1 MTMDIE
7 QTYQQ
12 GFQLRC
18 DGRYSEAQQ
27 VLQRVLAS
35 NPGHVNAKHQLALI
49 AGFLGDFD
57 GSMASLQALANQ
69 NPANLEIRYDLAMT
83 QMMLGYQDEAC
94 ANFQHILRVNPN
106 HENAR
111 RQAIYC

>member
-18 DGRYSEAQQ
+18 EGRYSEAQQ
-27 VLQRVLAS
+27 VLQRIIAT
-35 NPGHVNAKHQLALI
+35 NPGHINAKHQLALI

-57 GSMASLQALANQ
+57 GSLDSLQMLVNQ
-69 NPANLEIRYDLAMT
+69 NPANLEVRYDLAMT
-83 QMMLGYQDEAC
+83 QMMLGMQDEAC
-94 ANFQHILRVNPN
+94 ANFRYILQVNPG
-106 HENAR
+106 HEKAR
-111 RQAIYC
+111 QQTVYC

>member
-18 DGRYSEAQQ
+18 EGRYSEAQQ
-27 VLQRVLAS
+27 VLQRVTAT
-35 NPGHVNAKHQLALI
+35 NPGHINARHQLALI

-57 GSMASLQALANQ
+57 GSLAALEQ
-69 NPANLEIRYDLAMT
+69 LVKQSPSNLEVRYDLAMT
-83 QMMLGYQDEAC
+83 QMMLGLQDEAC
-94 ANFQHILRVNPN
+94 ANFQYILQVNPG
-106 HENAR
+106 HEKAR
-111 RQAIYC
+111 QQSIYC